1 MATDDDILTGP
12 VPGPDDEPSAAERA
26 HARTFADLIDKTLAG
41 RTPPAMSTDDRA
53 LIEVATV
60 IRAASGGM
68 ELPASRQRSIVE
80 DALRQA
86 VGGVTSSGSLATT
99 PITSA
104 RRRRWA
110 PWAVAGASTLVAA
123 AAVLAMWLR
132 APKPPAPADGERT
145 PTAWRSRPSDP
156 LVGEI
161 TRAHVD
167 EASARIDV
175 IFADRLEGFR
185 QVRLHRRGG
194 RP

>member
-12 VPGPDDEPSAAERA
+12 VPDPDDEPSAAERA

-60 IRAASGGM
+60 IRATSGGM
-68 ELPASRQRSIVE
+68 ELTASRQRSLVE

-86 VGGVTSSGSLATT
+86 VGGAAPSTSLSTT
-99 PITSA
+99 PIASA

-110 PWAVAGASTLVAA
+110 PWAVAGTSMAVAA
-123 AAVLAMWLR
+123 AAVIAMWIR
-132 APKPPAPADGERT
+132 APKTIERPGTAQAPSS
-145 PTAWRSRPSDP
+145 WRSRPSDA

-161 TRAHVD
+161 TRD
-167 EASARIDV
+167 RTEEASARIDM

-185 QVRLHRRGG
+185 QVRMNRGK
-194 RP
+194 P